1 MNDLTQFKQ
10 EADIIVANRLSPEI
24 ADVKSKVYSR
34 DLFGHDA

>member
-1 MNDLTQFKQ
+1 L
-10 EADIIVANRLSPEI
+10 ANRMSPEI